1 MADLKKLMLDEIR
14 KNTRIQSSYIDETE
28 ELIDTGLEKTDD
40 NLTAVACAY
49 LDEKGYRRRVDN
61 LEIAKSKILET
72 SEGYDTIIVKKN
84 RIVETNI
91 FEKAMVAELRDA
103 LEVCLVNI
111 IYSIH
116 TKIDRLTNK
125 QYEYKVEYVDSLK
138 SESERP
144 KQGHLGAEEFESF
157 EETLNKRAAE
167 GWELDKIQNEP
178 KGNRV
183 FLVFKREKIS

>member
-61 LEIAKSKILET
+61 LEIAKTKILET

-91 FEKAMVAELRDA
+91 FEKATVAELRDA
-103 LEVCLVNI
+103 LEVCLVNT

-157 EETLNKRAAE
+157 EETLNKRASE

-178 KGNRV
+178 KGNRI

>member
-91 FEKAMVAELRDA
+91 FEKATVAELRDA
-103 LEVCLVNI
+103 LEVCLVNT

>member
-91 FEKAMVAELRDA
+91 FEKATVAELRDA
-103 LEVCLVNI
+103 LEVCLVKT